1 MRHSTSFALT
11 LSPSAGCDRKT
22 GPSPGFWSWVIELST
37 DVVNLPLR
45 KTFEDFLQHDS
56 ALEPSKRLP
65 KTEMCAKSERKNRPA
80 TPKHIEAVGL
90 RELALVPVG
99 RRDDESQRAPLGTT
113 APWISMS

>member
-90 RELALVPVG
+90 RELRSSRLAEEMMKASALPF
-99 RRDDESQRAPLGTT
+99 GTT